1 MPADSMLSLG
11 AGDTNIESVLSGLVA
26 DKTYYVWA
34 YATNTNGTRFSP
46 SPTIITTPTVPTVI
60 TTAARSVLRYTA
72 VSGGDVT
79 DDGGATVSKKGV
91 CYSKW
96 GLPTTDSLNVAYSSG
111 RTGSYSMTLKDLEER
126 TTYYVRAYAINS
138 LGTGYGQVDTLTTLA
153 VPVVVT
159 TTPPDSVWSTGI
171 ISGGEV
177 LSDGGRSVIR
187 RGVCWSSTALPDV
200 SLSTRT
206 VR

>member
-1 MPADSMLSLG
+1 M
-11 AGDTNIESVLSGLVA
+11 
-26 DKTYYVWA
+26 
-34 YATNTNGTRFSP
+34 
-46 SPTIITTPTVPTVI
+46 
-60 TTAARSVLRYTA
+60 
-72 VSGGDVT
+72 
-79 DDGGATVSKKGV
+79 
-91 CYSKW
+91 
-96 GLPTTDSLNVAYSSG
+96 
-111 RTGSYSMTLKDLEER
+111 EER

-206 VR
+206 TDGSDVGEFTSKIVGLEHDSVYYVRAYGTNNLGTGYGEVDTIRTAAGCAGH